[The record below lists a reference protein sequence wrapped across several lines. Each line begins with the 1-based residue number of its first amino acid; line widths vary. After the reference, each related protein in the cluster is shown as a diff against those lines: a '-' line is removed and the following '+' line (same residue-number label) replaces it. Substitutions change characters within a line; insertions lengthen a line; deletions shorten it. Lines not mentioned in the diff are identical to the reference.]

1 MMMPPMMPPELM
13 PGMLFYCNVLLILA
27 KFILPSS
34 WEHAGRR
41 FVQSPAFTVAACLC
55 ILVALAS
62 FSFQYPGHV
71 EQELGLQEGQVSGF
85 FNSVG
90 LGINK
95 GKHYAIWMFWK
106 FWAGLLYIPLLLP
119 IIFSRHL
126 SYVSYLMVSGHTV
139 LVFLFQVA
147 HESVLNAW
155 LYVTEIHYE
164 HWFVVFSYLISAL
177 CLVLSTG
184 YAYTKSVSAAVCATI
199 TTVTFLFMWDQVQ
212 AQHLWFAFPVP
223 ILYALQGIQS
233 RVLNTIACSCFFVA
247 LCLIGDFVAVPES
260 SQPADMLQSQ
270 FPKTFLFALFLAF
283 ACRFIA
289 PDAALMRFFRFTC
302 LLSFVLMLLQPA
314 LLPPHGVVAV
324 LAGFQACGLHASL
337 CPPEPNLR
345 RHRARRRG

>member
-164 HWFVVFSYLISAL
+164 HWFVVFFLSYQRIVFGSLNGV
-177 CLVLSTG
+177 CLH
-184 YAYTKSVSAAVCATI
+184 
-199 TTVTFLFMWDQVQ
+199 QERQ
-212 AQHLWFAFPVP
+212 
-223 ILYALQGIQS
+223 
-233 RVLNTIACSCFFVA
+233 CSCLRNNNHRHFLVHVGPSSSTAPLVCLPRPHFV
-247 LCLIGDFVAVPES
+247 CS
-260 SQPADMLQSQ
+260 SRH
-270 FPKTFLFALFLAF
+270 PKPCAEHNRLFL
-283 ACRFIA
+283 
-289 PDAALMRFFRFTC
+289 LFRRTLFNW
-302 LLSFVLMLLQPA
+302 
-314 LLPPHGVVAV
+314 
-324 LAGFQACGLHASL
+324 GLCC
-337 CPPEPNLR
+337 CP
-345 RHRARRRG
+345 